1 MRNRILAAA
10 TALAIG
16 FGIGGGT
23 VAQEQDHSAAMPEG
37 AQHEMMQNMMQSM
50 HQCMKQ
56 MKEGQEGMS
65 MHSRPSGENDDH
77 ASGDMMQ
84 SMMEHMMKKMESC
97 MMQMEASKD
106 EGGSH
111 DH

>member
-16 FGIGGGT
+16 FGGSA

-50 HQCMKQ
+50 HQCMNQ
-56 MKEGQEGMS
+56 MKEGQEGMG
-65 MHSRPSGENDDH
+65 MHSQPSGENNDQ

>member
-16 FGIGGGT
+16 FGGSAA
-23 VAQEQDHSAAMPEG
+23 AQEQDHSAAMPEG
-37 AQHEMMQNMMQSM
+37 AQQEMMQNMMQSM

-56 MKEGQEGMS
+56 MKEGQEGMG
-65 MHSRPSGENDDH
+65 MHSQPSGENDDQ

-106 EGGSH
+106 EGEGH